1 MRLLYFIPVAVIL
14 AGCSNTPLNVKV
26 VESDSSKLLVVDE
39 AEVTE
44 TRDLKLSEIAD
55 DFRIVRFDNR
65 DEAFFSPGMPA
76 FSTNYIAAGKDPV
89 KLFTR
94 DGKYIADVGAIGNG
108 PGEYN
113 IGVYD
118 VMIDE
123 EADRIYI
130 MDFKKA
136 IISYDLRGNF
146 ISKIPFP
153 ANINKGKLFKNPDG
167 TMSVVHL
174 CFKEDSYPFVAA
186 NFNPAMN
193 PGDTIRYVFAPQLSC
208 NLIDRQQNAAVGFE
222 NEVWSYRCD
231 GENTFHTTFNDTL
244 YRYNNST
251 DAVEARFVL
260 DMKPE
265 RKDGGYFVYQ
275 PTPTFIFANIVGG
288 SNRATLL
295 VDKQKLQA
303 VRLGKRINDYF
314 FDLDHVGWNFH
325 DGYVFGIYEPL
336 ALSDRLQKAIDEGN
350 VSEEQIGPLREFMST
365 LHENDN
371 NIMIVARLRQSG
383 ARDN

>member
-1 MRLLYFIPVAVIL
+1 MKLINLIANAAVL
-14 AGCSNTPLNVKV
+14 TGCSSTPLNVKV
-26 VESDSSKLLVVDE
+26 IENDSSKLLVVDE
-39 AEVTE
+39 ADVSE
-44 TRDLKLSEIAD
+44 TRDIKLSDIAN

-65 DEAFFSPGMPA
+65 DEAFFKPGMPT

-94 DGKYIADVGAIGNG
+94 EGKYITDVGAIGNG

-113 IGVYD
+113 IGAYD
-118 VMIDE
+118 KMIDE
-123 EADRIYI
+123 ESDRIYI
-130 MDFKKA
+130 MDFNRS
-136 IISYDLRGNF
+136 INSYDLRGNF
-146 ISKIPFP
+146 IAKIPFP

-167 TMSVVHL
+167 TMSIVHL
-174 CFKEDSYPFVAA
+174 GFREDDYPFVAA

-193 PGDTIRYVFAPQLSC
+193 PGDTIRYVAAPQLMC
-208 NLIDRQQNAAVGFE
+208 NLIDRQQNATVGFE

-244 YRYNNST
+244 YSYNNRT
-251 DAVEARFVL
+251 DALEARFVL
-260 DMKPE
+260 DMKSE
-265 RKDGGYFVYQ
+265 RKDGAYFVYQ
-275 PTPTFIFANIVGG
+275 PTPHYIFANIVGG
-288 SNRATLL
+288 GNQGTIV
-295 VDKQKLQA
+295 VDKQQMQA
-303 VRLGKRINDYF
+303 FRLGKRINDYF
-314 FDLDHVGWNFH
+314 FGLDHIGWNFH

-371 NIMIVARLRQSG
+371 NIMIVARLR
-383 ARDN
+383 